1 MLNIRVSRREFL
13 KAVQIVENA
22 VFDNKI
28 REVLSGVYIVASG
41 DRIYLRGTDLE
52 LSINSEIKGEVRS
65 EGKIVI
71 KHKIIEEFLKQIN
84 DEFIELIEEQG
95 KIIIKA
101 DKTDTEFSIYNAES
115 YPLIPKLELGVNY
128 IFNKEKLMTNIE
140 KVKISASKAPEN
152 LAVNCI
158 RFEIEEGKMKF
169 ASSDTYRLTYIEEE
183 LEESEKDK
191 ESLSVS
197 IPLKAIDGL
206 LKIMKLIDEEN
217 VEFVSDGTKVL
228 FKFPNIEILTRVI
241 ELQFPD
247 YKAILSNAQHD
258 KKILLN
264 TKDFLSVLRRTR
276 IFVRANLDAKNSGVF
291 HFENNQLLL
300 TGVSENAKIKE
311 VLPTIQEGDNLKI
324 SLNVE
329 FLLDYI
335 STLEGEVTEV
345 KLLSSKS
352 SVLIKDEK
360 NEKSLY
366 FTMPLALREE

>member
-140 KVKISASKAPEN
+140 KVKISASKH
-152 LAVNCI
+152 
-158 RFEIEEGKMKF
+158 
-169 ASSDTYRLTYIEEE
+169 
-183 LEESEKDK
+183 
-191 ESLSVS
+191 
-197 IPLKAIDGL
+197 
-206 LKIMKLIDEEN
+206 LKI
-217 VEFVSDGTKVL
+217 
-228 FKFPNIEILTRVI
+228 
-241 ELQFPD
+241 
-247 YKAILSNAQHD
+247 
-258 KKILLN
+258 
-264 TKDFLSVLRRTR
+264 
-276 IFVRANLDAKNSGVF
+276 
-291 HFENNQLLL
+291 
-300 TGVSENAKIKE
+300 
-311 VLPTIQEGDNLKI
+311 
-324 SLNVE
+324 
-329 FLLDYI
+329 
-335 STLEGEVTEV
+335 
-345 KLLSSKS
+345 
-352 SVLIKDEK
+352 
-360 NEKSLY
+360 
-366 FTMPLALREE
+366 